1 MILPCL
7 NKFSIQTIQYQQTRD
22 EEGLVTLMCEVESI
36 TNSQPLTK
44 VPDDPEE
51 VEALTP
57 NHLLLLRSGSSLPPG
72 IFDKDDLYSRR
83 RWRQVQYLSDVFWRR

>member
-7 NKFSIQTIQYQQTRD
+7 NKFSIQTIQYQQTLD
-22 EEGLVTLMCEVESI
+22 DEGLVTLMCEVESI
-36 TNSQPLTK
+36 INSQPLTK
-44 VPDDPEE
+44 VSDDPED

-72 IFDKDDLYSRR
+72 IFDKNDLYSRR

>member
-7 NKFSIQTIQYQQTRD
+7 NKFSIQTIQYQQTLD
-22 EEGLVTLMCEVESI
+22 DEGLVTLMCEVESI
-36 TNSQPLTK
+36 INSQPLTK
-44 VPDDPEE
+44 VSDDPED

-57 NHLLLLRSGSSLPPG
+57 NHLLLRSGSSLPPG
-72 IFDKDDLYSRR
+72 IFDKGDLYSRR